1 MTTPVAKVS
10 LKGVPVGAIEG
21 GEIPSSVLV
30 VDDEP
35 MILEL
40 LTRALSAR
48 HLPVKTAASAEDAEK
63 LLTHELFGCLL
74 VDKNLPGVDGIEL
87 LRRMRKVQP
96 NCTCIVMTGYAS
108 LDSAV
113 EALRLGASDYV
124 QKPFPSLQLVVE
136 KVQIALV
143 NVRVRMER
151 ERFLNRIKQ
160 FEAELKKRDAQ
171 IDDQRTEIDIFN
183 DILEAR
189 VADAQADLLKRVQML
204 SDQLALNIGGDR
216 AAKLSAEAAL
226 DIARELQRRED
237 AAPLRA
243 DLARIVRQ
251 LEDHLKLLR

>member
-1 MTTPVAKVS
+1 MSEHVAKVKIKTVS
-10 LKGVPVGAIEG
+10 GAD
-21 GEIPSSVLV
+21 EIPSGVLV

-40 LTRALSAR
+40 LTRALGAR
-48 HLPVKTAASAEDAEK
+48 RLAVKTAASAEDADK
-63 LLTHELFGCLL
+63 LITRELFGCLL

-96 NCTCIVMTGYAS
+96 NCACIVITGYAS

-113 EALRLGASDYV
+113 EALRLGAADYV

-136 KVQIALV
+136 KVQIALT

-151 ERFLNRIKQ
+151 ERFANRIRE
-160 FEAELKKRDAQ
+160 FEAELQARNAT
-171 IDDQRTEIDIFN
+171 IHEQRTEIEIFN

-189 VADAQADLLKRVQML
+189 VAQAEADLMKRVQML
-204 SDQLALNIGGDR
+204 SEQLAKNVGGDR
-216 AAKLSAEAAL
+216 AARLSAEMAL
-226 DIARELQRRED
+226 DTSRDLLGRTE
-237 AAPLRA
+237 AAPVR
-243 DLARIVRQ
+243 DMVARIVRQ